1 MSYLKVIDNGH
12 IIEVYEM
19 EREPNHIDKVKDF
32 DDGYDALNTY
42 HLFDDEELLK
52 ERNRE
57 LYRHDLTDR
66 IHKELDGF
74 DRRHER
80 RAQTVRDAKANLK
93 RLAVRNFNSKH
104 IFVTLTYAENF
115 QDVEEADKHFSNFI
129 KDLRIEMDYDFH
141 YIAVREFQKRGAI
154 HYHVMMDMWL
164 NISKEW
170 EIRIWEKEF
179 GKIWGHGFVDI
190 QNMNRHQSKDK
201 RYKDKAVDNVG
212 AYLSKYFSK
221 SADDER
227 LSGKKLY
234 LCSKGLQ
241 KPKILKNA
249 DAIEFLKENK
259 MWEKKEVFTNSYESE
274 YLGKISYKEYNL
286 EREEKPSELKKAE

>member
-1 MSYLKVIDNGH
+1 MDN
-12 IIEVYEM
+12 
-19 EREPNHIDKVKDF
+19 EPNHCDKIKINDE
-32 DDGYDALNTY
+32 YEATNTY
-42 HLFDDEELLK
+42 YLNGSEEMMK

-57 LYRHDLTDR
+57 FYKKNLSER
-66 IHKELDGF
+66 INRELDSYE
-74 DRRHER
+74 RRLER
-80 RAQTVRDAKANLK
+80 RAQTVRDAKMNLK
-93 RLAVRNFNSKH
+93 RLAVRNFNSNH

-115 QDVEEADKHFSNFI
+115 QDVDQADKHFSNFI
-129 KDLRIEMDYDFH
+129 KELRIEMDYDFH

-170 EIRIWEKEF
+170 EIRVWEKEF

-190 QNMNRHQSKDK
+190 QNMNRHQSKDS

-221 SADDER
+221 SADDDR

-234 LCSKGLQ
+234 LCSQGLQ
-241 KPKILKNA
+241 KPRILKN
-249 DAIEFLKENK
+249 DEAIKFLKENK
-259 MWEKKEVFTNSYESE
+259 MYEKKEVFTNCYESE

-286 EREEKPSELKKAE
+286 DR

>member
-1 MSYLKVIDNGH
+1 
-12 IIEVYEM
+12 M
-19 EREPNHIDKVKDF
+19 EREPNHIDKKKDG
-32 DDGYDALNTY
+32 DDGYDATNNYWLY
-42 HLFDDEELLK
+42 GDEETLK
-52 ERNRE
+52 ERNRDF
-57 LYRHDLTDR
+57 YRHDLEKR
-66 IHKELDGF
+66 INKELDSYE
-74 DRRHER
+74 RRRER
-80 RAQTVRDAKANLK
+80 RAQTVRDAKMNLK
-93 RLAVRNFNSKH
+93 RLAVRNFNSNH

-115 QDVEEADKHFSNFI
+115 KDVEQADKHFATFV
-129 KDLRIEMDYDFH
+129 KDLREEMDYDFH

-154 HYHVMMDMWL
+154 HYHVMMDVWL
-164 NISKEW
+164 NVEKEW
-170 EIRIWEKEF
+170 EIRVWEKEF

-190 QNMNRHQSKDK
+190 QNMNRHQSKEDK
-201 RYKDKAVDNVG
+201 YKNKAVDNVG

-241 KPKILKNA
+241 KPRILKNT

-259 MWEKKEVFTNSYESE
+259 MWEQKEVFTNSYESE

-286 EREEKPSELKKAE
+286 EREEKPSELKKAQ